1 MTIGA
6 AVLQNELSH
15 RVPAAFLENFP
26 QGAAIAYAVIPQ
38 VPSLPEPLKRGVQDA
53 FAATLRVVWRVF
65 IGIAAA
71 GFVCSLFMEGLPLH
85 SALDKEWAPP
95 VGSGSGDDA
104 SEEKDASS
112 AQDMPVSTV

>member
-15 RVPAAFLENFP
+15 RIPAAFLENFP

-38 VPSLPEPLKRGVQDA
+38 VPSLPEPLKQGVQEA
-53 FAATLRVVWRVF
+53 FAASLRVVWRVL
-65 IGIAAA
+65 IGVSAA

-95 VGSGSGDDA
+95 VGSGSGDDV
-104 SEEKDASS
+104 SEKDTSS
-112 AQDMPVSTV
+112 TQDIPVSTV